1 MNLKFVSKNN
11 LGVVATL
18 ILVIML
24 SQSRLFDF
32 LTDTSFGRLSLLAL
46 IILIA
51 CTHKILGLVAVLLVI
66 IAFNYNDANTV
77 YSYNFYEGFQDGSG
91 NLTDGSGNPIIQ
103 AKIDTIQAKAVVKEN
118 KAAAITNK
126 LNANSQTTANTS
138 TTTET
143 FNGKEGFCMSDRE
156 LNMLRGKP
164 SNTIPVYNKSRAQP
178 DEVDPIDKSIFTGA
192 FASF

>member
-11 LGVVATL
+11 LGVVA
-18 ILVIML
+18 ILVLVVML
-24 SQSRLFDF
+24 TQSKLFDF
-32 LTDTSFGRLSLLAL
+32 LTDTSFGRIGLLAL

-77 YSYNFYEGFQDGSG
+77 YSYNFFEGFQDGSG
-91 NLTDGSGNPIIQ
+91 NIIDGSGNPVAA
-103 AKIDTIQAKAVVKEN
+103 AKTIQIEAKETKATKKETAVKN
-118 KAAAITNK
+118 KINT
-126 LNANSQTTANTS
+126 NSQS

-156 LNMLRGKP
+156 LNMLRGKQ
-164 SNTIPVYNKSRAQP
+164 SNAIPVFNKSRAQP
-178 DEVDPIDKSIFTGA
+178 DEVDPIDKSIFSGG